1 MMKLLIM
8 MMINMMRGARWTDAR
23 PRVRVLYVHRCGR
36 QDCRWGNGASRS
48 SRLLINPKPF
58 CVVSKGLVG

>member
-36 QDCRWGNGASRS
+36 QDCR
-48 SRLLINPKPF
+48 
-58 CVVSKGLVG
+58 